1 MQMLLQEMRE
11 AIVEFGNKL
20 LEEKLV
26 HDQQGNISLYDR
38 EKGLMAITPSGI
50 DYHVR
55 KAEDICVMD
64 LQGNILEGDKA
75 PTSELAL
82 HNTLYRNRPDI
93 NAVIHTHPLHVCVF
107 SVLNEPIPQVL
118 AEATMGFSGSVPLAP
133 YASPGTQKLA
143 DMALIA
149 MEPDKKACV
158 LANHGL
164 LTAAADLKK
173 ALHISIA
180 IEDAAYIVL
189 MSRIAG
195 GNINYL

>member
-1 MQMLLQEMRE
+1 MLLQEIRE
-11 AIVEFGNKL
+11 AIVELGNQL

-26 HDQQGNISLYDR
+26 HDQQGNISFYDR

-50 DYHVR
+50 YYHVR

-64 LQGNILEGDKA
+64 LQGHILEGDKA

-82 HNTLYRNRPDI
+82 HTTLYRNRTDI
-93 NAVIHTHPLHVCVF
+93 NAVIHTHPLHACVF

-118 AEATMGFSGSVPLAP
+118 AEATMGFSGSVFLAP
-133 YASPGTQKLA
+133 YAPPGTQKLA
-143 DMALIA
+143 DTVLMA

-164 LTAAADLKK
+164 LTAADDLKK
-173 ALHISIA
+173 ALQMSIA
-180 IEDAAYIVL
+180 IEDAAYILL
-189 MSRIAG
+189 MSRIVG
-195 GNINYL
+195 GNIHYL

>member
-1 MQMLLQEMRE
+1 MLLQEIRE
-11 AIVEFGNKL
+11 AIVEIGHKL
-20 LEEKLV
+20 LEEKLA

-50 DYHVR
+50 DYQIR

-64 LQGNILEGDKA
+64 LQGNILEGEKA
-75 PTSELAL
+75 PTTELAL
-82 HNTLYRNRPDI
+82 HTILYRSRPDI

-107 SVLNEPIPQVL
+107 SVLGEPIPQVL

-143 DMALIA
+143 DMALMA
-149 MEPDKKACV
+149 MEPDKKACI

-164 LTAAADLKK
+164 VTAAADLKK
-173 ALHISIA
+173 ALQMSIA

-189 MSRIAG
+189 MARMAG
-195 GNINYL
+195 GDINYL